1 MIITCPNCKKQFK
14 IDTSQIPSKGRN
26 LQCGSCSHAWFY
38 KIEDKRSE
46 ILTLNDDL
54 SNNEIETKKIKN
66 DIEEIFENKELK
78 TNNNHIEKEKHLKK
92 SQEKKNYTTNKITKK
107 NSGSKFFANFVV
119 CVISIVALI
128 ILVDTLKKPL
138 INIFP
143 GSEIILL
150 NLFETLKD
158 IKLFIID
165 LFN

>member
-14 IDTSQIPSKGRN
+14 IDKSQIPIKGRN
-26 LQCGSCSHAWFY
+26 LQCGSCGHAWFY
-38 KIEDKRSE
+38 KIQDKRSE

-66 DIEEIFENKELK
+66 NIEKILENKELK
-78 TNNNHIEKEKHLKK
+78 TNNKHIEKEKHLKK
-92 SQEKKNYTTNKITKK
+92 SQEKKKYIINKVAEK
-107 NSGSKFFANFVV
+107 NSGSKFLANFVV
-119 CVISIVALI
+119 CVISIAALI
-128 ILVDTLKKPL
+128 ILVDTLRRPL

-150 NLFETLKD
+150 NLFETLQD

>member
-14 IDTSQIPSKGRN
+14 IDKSQIPTKGRY

-54 SNNEIETKKIKN
+54 SNNEFETKKIKKN
-66 DIEEIFENKELK
+66 IVNKELK
-78 TNNNHIEKEKHLKK
+78 TNNKHIEKEKNLKK
-92 SQEKKNYTTNKITKK
+92 SQEKKKYTTNKVAEK
-107 NSGSKFFANFVV
+107 NSGSKFFSNFIVFM
-119 CVISIVALI
+119 ISIAALI

-150 NLFETLKD
+150 NLFETLQD

>member
-14 IDTSQIPSKGRN
+14 IDKSQIPIKGRN
-26 LQCGSCSHAWFY
+26 LQCGSCGHAWFY
-38 KIEDKRSE
+38 KIQDKRSE
-46 ILTLNDDL
+46 ILTLNDDH

-66 DIEEIFENKELK
+66 NIVNKELK
-78 TNNNHIEKEKHLKK
+78 TNNKHIEKEKNLKK
-92 SQEKKNYTTNKITKK
+92 SQEKKRYTTNKVAEK
-107 NSGSKFFANFVV
+107 NSGSKFFAYFVV
-119 CVISIVALI
+119 CVISIAALI

-150 NLFETLKD
+150 NLFETLQD

>member
-14 IDTSQIPSKGRN
+14 IDKSQIPAKGRN

-54 SNNEIETKKIKN
+54 SNNEFETKKIKKN
-66 DIEEIFENKELK
+66 IVNKELK
-78 TNNNHIEKEKHLKK
+78 TNNKHIEKEKNLKK
-92 SQEKKNYTTNKITKK
+92 SQEKKKYTTNKVAEK
-107 NSGSKFFANFVV
+107 NSGSKFFSNFIVFM
-119 CVISIVALI
+119 ISIAALI

-150 NLFETLKD
+150 NLFETLQD

>member
-14 IDTSQIPSKGRN
+14 IDKSQIPTKGRN

-38 KIEDKRSE
+38 KIQDKRSE

-66 DIEEIFENKELK
+66 NIEKILENKELK
-78 TNNNHIEKEKHLKK
+78 TNNKHIEKEKHLKK
-92 SQEKKNYTTNKITKK
+92 SQEKKKYIINKVAEK
-107 NSGSKFFANFVV
+107 NSGSKFLANFVV
-119 CVISIVALI
+119 CVISIAALI

>member
-14 IDTSQIPSKGRN
+14 IDKSQIPAKGRN

-54 SNNEIETKKIKN
+54 SNNEIETKKIKK
-66 DIEEIFENKELK
+66 D
-78 TNNNHIEKEKHLKK
+78 IEKEKHLKK
-92 SQEKKNYTTNKITKK
+92 SQEKKKYITNKVAEK
-107 NSGSKFFANFVV
+107 NSGSKFFANFIVY
-119 CVISIVALI
+119 VISIVALI
-128 ILVDTLKKPL
+128 ILADTLKKPL

-150 NLFETLKD
+150 NLFETLQD

>member
-14 IDTSQIPSKGRN
+14 IDKSQIPTKGRN

-38 KIEDKRSE
+38 KIQDKRSE
-46 ILTLNDDL
+46 ILTLNDDF

-66 DIEEIFENKELK
+66 NIVNKELK
-78 TNNNHIEKEKHLKK
+78 TKKKHIENEKHLKK
-92 SQEKKNYTTNKITKK
+92 AQEKKKYTANIVSEK
-107 NSGSKFFANFVV
+107 NSGSKFLANFVV
-119 CVISIVALI
+119 CVISIAALI

-150 NLFETLKD
+150 NLFETLQY

>member
-14 IDTSQIPSKGRN
+14 IDKSQIPTKGRN

-54 SNNEIETKKIKN
+54 SNNEIETNKITN
-66 DIEEIFENKELK
+66 NIENKELK
-78 TNNNHIEKEKHLKK
+78 TNNKHIEKEKHLKK
-92 SQEKKNYTTNKITKK
+92 SQEKKKYTTNKVAEK
-107 NSGSKFFANFVV
+107 NSGSKFFANFIVY
-119 CVISIVALI
+119 VISIVALI

-150 NLFETLKD
+150 NLFETLQD

>member
-54 SNNEIETKKIKN
+54 SKNEIKTKKIKN
-66 DIEEIFENKELK
+66 DIEKLFENKDLK
-78 TNNNHIEKEKHLKK
+78 NNNKHIENEKHLKK
-92 SQEKKNYTTNKITKK
+92 SQEKKKYTAKIVTEK
-107 NSGSKFFANFVV
+107 NSGSKFLANFLV
-119 CVISIVALI
+119 CVISIAALI

-150 NLFETLKD
+150 NLFETLQD

>member
-14 IDTSQIPSKGRN
+14 IDKSQIPAKGRN

-54 SNNEIETKKIKN
+54 SNNEIETKKIKK
-66 DIEEIFENKELK
+66 DIEKIFENKELK
-78 TNNNHIEKEKHLKK
+78 TNNKHIEKEKHLKK
-92 SQEKKNYTTNKITKK
+92 SQEKKKYIINKVAEK
-107 NSGSKFFANFVV
+107 NSGSKFLANFIV
-119 CVISIVALI
+119 CVISIAALI
-128 ILVDTLKKPL
+128 ILVDTFKKPL

-150 NLFETLKD
+150 NLFETLQD

>member
-14 IDTSQIPSKGRN
+14 IDKSQIPAKGRN

-54 SNNEIETKKIKN
+54 SNNEIETKKIKK
-66 DIEEIFENKELK
+66 DIEKIFENKELK
-78 TNNNHIEKEKHLKK
+78 TNNKHIEKEKHLKK
-92 SQEKKNYTTNKITKK
+92 SQEKKKYTSNIVNK
-107 NSGSKFFANFVV
+107 NSGSKFLANFLV
-119 CVISIVALI
+119 CVISIAALI

-150 NLFETLKD
+150 NLFETLQD